1 MAARAFVAEALARQ
15 GIALPE
21 ADVDFLVLQ
30 LDLLE
35 RMAARLR
42 PSLAPQTPAH
52 GETA

>member
-1 MAARAFVAEALARQ
+1 MEARAYVAEALARQ
-15 GIALPE
+15 GITLPD
-21 ADVDFLVLQ
+21 ADVEFLARQ
-30 LDLLE
+30 LDLLD